1 MQINIEAEKKRIERE
16 CLRLQK
22 YYSQFTELKQS
33 IAELMNNAPKNS
45 QAQSKLNE
53 LNSLFPDGIRGMERS
68 VQQDMEALNMSLKK
82 LKSQI
87 NQAVS
92 NSTK

>member
-33 IAELMNNAPKNS
+33 IAELMNNAPKSS

-68 VQQDMEALNMSLKK
+68 VQQDMEALNVSLKK